1 MSPESIFEFRAP
13 SPPGV
18 GAAHTTSRSAQKWQ
32 CFLQPTSLEMRCT
45 VPVPIPSDL
54 ATFKMPT
61 PFASCFRT
69 FRSVALS
76 IFGRP
81 SFTPWARA
89 RLGLARF
96 AERDLWN
103 IDSGSASL
111 RLDVEGPDDVA
122 PLLRFVGDEL
132 AEVGGRTNERCAT
145 QIGKLR
151 LDFRVGERGI
161 DLPVELVDDF
171 GRRAFG

>member
-45 VPVPIPSDL
+45 VPVPIPSDS
-54 ATFKMPT
+54 ATFKIPT

-96 AERDLWN
+96 AERALRN
-103 IDSGSASL
+103 IGRSRRSL
-111 RLDVEGPDDVA
+111 RLDVEGPNNFA
-122 PLLRFVGDEL
+122 PLLGFVGDEL
-132 AEVGGRTNERCAT
+132 TEVAVRPPERRAT
-145 QIGKLR
+145 QIS
-151 LDFRVGERGI
+151 
-161 DLPVELVDDF
+161 EL
-171 GRRAFG
+171 